1 MCSRRRAG
9 KAFAP
14 FLTDAAETAGTYY
27 AVVPVG
33 AIGGRSPSV
42 DMTA

>member
-1 MCSRRRAG
+1 MCSRRQAG
-9 KAFAP
+9 KAFAA
-14 FLTDAAETAGTYY
+14 FRADAAETAGTYY
-27 AVVPVG
+27 AVVLVG